1 MYFDITGRC
10 DNHKNVKNFYAHLN
24 IFMSFADEFCDST
37 ENTYLNVEG
46 FNSMSNICE
55 CELMDWGNYEFF
67 RPFEQEIMS
76 DYFSCFINGL
86 KDNPCYDENKVSFND
101 VISFEDFDN
110 KRAAPARMLPKIND
124 YIDKHNEICSYVRKM
139 ITESNSE
146 KCTTAAN
153 EVLEGSGV
161 NTKNFSGEMYSLMHT
176 VIIREIMLRI
186 DQSVRNTP

>member
-1 MYFDITGRC
+1 
-10 DNHKNVKNFYAHLN
+10 
-24 IFMSFADEFCDST
+24 
-37 ENTYLNVEG
+37 
-46 FNSMSNICE
+46 
-55 CELMDWGNYEFF
+55 MDWSNYEFF

-176 VIIREIMLRI
+176 VIIRGIMLRI